1 LRIPIIDGSAVYA
14 AARSFARA
22 CIGPGLRLKDR
33 ITRGKEIIC
42 GNREQEGAGYS
53 AHIALGA
60 LGEKLALAHLK
71 RCGYRIAATNFTA
84 PIGHGRD
91 GRTISGEIDI
101 IAWDE
106 TTDPPTLAFVEVKT
120 RSGDAFAAPAA
131 AVNRRKQRRI
141 IRAARFYRRLLHLY
155 GEEPDDG
162 AEEYYKPRQDQ
173 ARGEKGN
180 RISYRYDVV
189 GIVAA
194 PGREV
199 RIELHRGFFDESA
212 FAQSRWAGRREQD
225 GFPERYGKRRL
236 PQPVRRRE
244 MRAHD

>member
-1 LRIPIIDGSAVYA
+1 MRTPIIDGSAVYA

-33 ITRGKEIIC
+33 ITHGKEIIC
-42 GNREQEGAGYS
+42 GNREKEGAES
-53 AHIALGA
+53 PAHIALGA
-60 LGEKLALAHLK
+60 LGEKLALAYLK
-71 RCGYRIAATNFTA
+71 RSGYRIAATNFTA
-84 PIGHGRD
+84 TIGHGRD
-91 GRTISGEIDI
+91 GRAVSGEIDI

-120 RSGDAFAAPAA
+120 RSDDTFAAPAA

-141 IRAARFYRRLLHLY
+141 IRAARLYRRLLHLD
-155 GEEPDDG
+155 GEEPDNG
-162 AEEYYKPRQDQ
+162 AEEHYKPQQDQ
-173 ARGEKGN
+173 GRGEKGN

-189 GIVAA
+189 GIVAS

-212 FAQSRWAGRREQD
+212 FAQSRWAGRRKQD
-225 GFPERYGKRRL
+225 GLPERYGKRR
-236 PQPVRRRE
+236 QPHPVQQW
-244 MRAHD
+244 

>member
-1 LRIPIIDGSAVYA
+1 MRTPIIDGSAVYA

-22 CIGPGLRLKDR
+22 CIGTGLRLRDR
-33 ITRGKEIIC
+33 LTRGKQMIC
-42 GNREQEGAGYS
+42 GHREKEGAGSS

-60 LGEKLALAHLK
+60 LGEKLALAYLK

-106 TTDPPTLAFVEVKT
+106 STDPPTLAFVEVKT
-120 RSGDAFAAPAA
+120 RSDDALAAPAA

-141 IRAARFYRRLLHLY
+141 IRAARLYRRLLHLD
-155 GEEPDDG
+155 GEEPDYG
-162 AEEYYKPRQDQ
+162 AQEHDQGRSEQGNRQSD
-173 ARGEKGN
+173 

-212 FAQSRWAGRREQD
+212 YAQRGRREQD
-225 GFPERYGKRRL
+225 GRPERYPKRRL
-236 PQPVRRRE
+236 PQPVRQS
-244 MRAHD
+244 